1 LKHSSSEPP
10 RRDKSRRR
18 ASAPLDIMSDVKMPV
33 SLGNSPKLPLRFHS
47 PAHSTERRMEYF
59 NLSKLSPFGPLAH
72 KMAEAFLLAI
82 SSVRIGTAR
91 ALHAGVRRQF
101 GLVAKD
107 YQPDWD
113 ASDWH
118 RAVHAAADA
127 TRNDQTLKATTRH
140 QYILNGN
147 IFTRFLQRKRIIPRF
162 VLPQGVENARLAEQ
176 PKKAVSE
183 VMPALDAV
191 SPDLHLQGAG
201 EETIQAWKALSQLMD
216 VSDPEVVH
224 ERLKLILGHIR
235 TFAIKGI
242 RAHQEAHQAAL
253 SQASRAEH
261 ERIVRFL
268 KVNNGRSSRS
278 LGSGRGSKSV
288 FTDISSVLS
297 LIEYEYGGFPP
308 SQHEALAFMRL
319 VYNRFSLKE
328 LQYRLFLTTET
339 AVYYLIIILID
350 TAMNISSAL
359 ELDVG
364 SLYETEGSNNYKL
377 TWYKKRKGE
386 DPIEDYFE
394 GSKTQTDDE
403 IGVVEVIKFLKQLN
417 ARLRDFA
424 IPSERDKLFLVGNL
438 KGPNGSSG
446 KYRVGILTEHL
457 EGKAWHRLRQRDP
470 LLSRF
475 PITLDMIRSS
485 VLLLEC
491 LETNYDLFA
500 VNKKAHHSS
509 VGTTIRYNQRAAVRT
524 LNNSQVRE
532 VQDFIVASAT
542 ASQPQIRSELG

>member
-1 LKHSSSEPP
+1 
-10 RRDKSRRR
+10 
-18 ASAPLDIMSDVKMPV
+18 M
-33 SLGNSPKLPLRFHS
+33 
-47 PAHSTERRMEYF
+47 
-59 NLSKLSPFGPLAH
+59 
-72 KMAEAFLLAI
+72 
-82 SSVRIGTAR
+82 
-91 ALHAGVRRQF
+91 
-101 GLVAKD
+101 
-107 YQPDWD
+107 
-113 ASDWH
+113 
-118 RAVHAAADA
+118 
-127 TRNDQTLKATTRH
+127 
-140 QYILNGN
+140 
-147 IFTRFLQRKRIIPRF
+147 
-162 VLPQGVENARLAEQ
+162 
-176 PKKAVSE
+176 
-183 VMPALDAV
+183 
-191 SPDLHLQGAG
+191 
-201 EETIQAWKALSQLMD
+201 
-216 VSDPEVVH
+216 H

-297 LIEYEYGGFPP
+297 FIEYEYGGFPP
-308 SQHEALAFMRL
+308 SQHEAIAFMRL

-542 ASQPQIRSELG
+542 ASQPQIRSELGLTPERATEILSKAKHKGFGSWSSLRKRSVSGEGSEDVTRERMSAFERWMVSGEKILIADVNVAAEIIVFRSHIMKERSFLEQTPAWLETWAPMLLFLNSALEEMGADLRVRGEKLSSEMEIFYGGLD